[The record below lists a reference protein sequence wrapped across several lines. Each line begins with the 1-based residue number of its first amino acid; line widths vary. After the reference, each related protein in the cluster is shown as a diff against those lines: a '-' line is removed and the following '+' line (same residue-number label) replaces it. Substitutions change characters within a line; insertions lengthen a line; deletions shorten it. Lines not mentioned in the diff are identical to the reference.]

1 MSTPNLEH
9 VSTTSMKAKEE
20 NVHKLEIF
28 SREGGE
34 ENKKLARKKTTKE
47 DLEDW
52 RGRK

>member
-34 ENKKLARKKTTKE
+34 ETKNLQERKRQKMT
-47 DLEDW
+47 
-52 RGRK
+52 